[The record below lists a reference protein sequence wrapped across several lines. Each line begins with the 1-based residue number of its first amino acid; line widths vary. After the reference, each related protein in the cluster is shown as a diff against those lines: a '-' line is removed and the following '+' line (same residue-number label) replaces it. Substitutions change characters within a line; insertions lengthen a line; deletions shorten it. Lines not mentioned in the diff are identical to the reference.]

1 MENINNSLKN
11 IARYIEQRPDTQGI
25 EDLRDLLVEYY
36 IGNPPKGYSPML
48 DDTDMMMEDMMEI
61 VEELGDLE
69 VIAKCKE
76 HKLSEE
82 DKDE

>member
-36 IGNPPKGYSPML
+36 IGSPPKGYSPML
-48 DDTDMMMEDMMEI
+48 DDTDMIMEDMMKI
-61 VEELGDLE
+61 VEELTDIE
-69 VIAKCKE
+69 IIKKCRE
-76 HKLSEE
+76 YKL
-82 DKDE
+82 KGGQR